1 MTDAVLRVDAEKLS
15 ELRTACAGHPLK
27 PTIKAATER
36 GIDLV
41 IKELEDGTRN
51 AK

>member
-1 MTDAVLRVDAEKLS
+1 MKDAVIKVAYEKLS
-15 ELRTACAGHPLK
+15 ELREACAEHPLK
-27 PTIKAATER
+27 PTIKGATER

-41 IKELEDGTRN
+41 IKELKDGADN